1 MRDMAQPLGLIGE
14 SYPDVMA
21 ALQAARTAAAPDDL
35 IYIGG
40 SMYVLAELFAA
51 QS

>member
-1 MRDMAQPLGLIGE
+1 MAVPLGLQGE
-14 SYPDVMA
+14 CYPDVMT
-21 ALQAARTAAAPDDL
+21 ALQAARTAAAPADL